1 MSMFATDDKYQDRSW
16 DWAKKMSNLTEP
28 GWRTIF
34 NQSLFPT
41 TGAQSPWTANTMA
54 YAEQAMAPYSQGN
67 VGFDP
72 SSDVWQTLQSAYAPF
87 KGGKNPYESTL
98 YQGAED
104 LYQPTVDPLYDQL
117 MDPLKRGIEGQ
128 YGNTVDRMLASGVR
142 GGALSDAL
150 AEAAMGRS
158 TQLSD
163 MERSLRAQDIARLDV
178 NQRERANA
186 LSGLA
191 QSIWQTNRAGQL
203 ARSQA
208 LANSAMGLEQL
219 GRNQSL
225 MADMSLVNLLQQ
237 LTSGDL
243 DRATNMAN
251 MGMQGRY
258 LTGNQL
264 AGQESSAGAG
274 MAGGM
279 MNMGAMLGMG
289 LGSNEKLFSGL
300 FGPGN
305 IGGMNAGAT
314 AASTMAQLAAL
325 GIF

>member
-1 MSMFATDDKYQDRSW
+1 MNLFEGDDKYQDRSW

-72 SSDVWQTLQSAYAPF
+72 SSDVWKTVQNAYAPF
-87 KGGKNPYESTL
+87 QGGKNPYESTL

-142 GGALSDAL
+142 GGALTDAL

-258 LTGNQL
+258 MTGQQL
-264 AGQESSAGAG
+264 GALEGNSNAGIANSLMQ
-274 MAGGM
+274 
-279 MNMGAMLGMG
+279 MGSMFG
-289 LGSNEKLFSGL
+289 LGLGQS
-300 FGPGN
+300 
-305 IGGMNAGAT
+305 
-314 AASTMAQLAAL
+314 
-325 GIF
+325 GIFGGE

>member
-1 MSMFATDDKYQDRSW
+1 MSMFSADDKYQDRSW

-54 YAEQAMAPYSQGN
+54 YAEQAMAPYSQGD

-87 KGGKNPYESTL
+87 KGAKNPYESTL

-264 AGQESSAGAG
+264 AGQESNASAG
-274 MAGGM
+274 MTGGL

-289 LGSNEKLFSGL
+289 MGNSNIFGSLGGL
-300 FGPGN
+300 
-305 IGGMNAGAT
+305 
-314 AASTMAQLAAL
+314 L
-325 GIF
+325 